1 MIHLFT
7 KTLGAAALFAALLPM
22 ASAQTA
28 GAAANTNANANA
40 NAAAWSPTKPIT
52 LIVPVP
58 PGSSTD
64 MLARLLAE
72 RLPAT
77 LGQTVIVTN
86 RPGASGM
93 IGAASVARAEPDGYT
108 LLLSPSTLLGAPH
121 VLPKGAGSGVDVV
134 NDLTVI
140 VKTASSPLVILA
152 HPSLG
157 VKTPRELAA
166 YAKDHPGLPYA
177 SSGSGSPQHIAGQLF
192 SKATRTELTHVPYKG
207 VMPAVMD
214 TVGGQIKLVFSAL
227 GGVTQYID
235 GGQLVAIAVTEK
247 ARSSLLPN
255 VPTLTESGIPGVEL
269 NVFFPVMAPAKT
281 PAPVLARL
289 NREINAVMRSP
300 DVKEKMRAAGVETL
314 GSTVEDAQR
323 EVREEYQRYGQVVA
337 EFNIKAD

>member
-1 MIHLFT
+1 MNPFLLAR
-7 KTLGAAALFAALLPM
+7 TLLALMFATPAFAQPAAQ
-22 ASAQTA
+22 STA
-28 GAAANTNANANA
+28 GWT
-40 NAAAWSPTKPIT
+40 PTKPIT
-52 LIVPVP
+52 LVVPVP

-77 LGQTVIVTN
+77 LGQTVIVSN

-108 LLLSPSTLLGAPH
+108 LLLNPSTLFGAPH
-121 VLPKGAGSGVDVV
+121 VLPKGAGGGVDVV
-134 NDLTVI
+134 NDLTAI

-157 VKTPRELAA
+157 VRTPQELAA
-166 YAKDHPGLPYA
+166 YVRAHPGLPYA

-192 SKATRTELTHVPYKG
+192 SKATNTELTHVPYKG
-207 VMPAVMD
+207 VMPAVVD

-227 GGVTQYID
+227 GGVTQYIE

-247 ARSSLLPN
+247 TRSPLLPN
-255 VPTLTESGIPGVEL
+255 VPTLGEAGIKGVEL
-269 NVFFPVMAPAKT
+269 NVFFPVMAPART

-289 NREINAVMRSP
+289 NREINAVMQSP
-300 DVKEKMRAAGVETL
+300 DVKEKMRGMGVETL
-314 GSTVEDAQR
+314 GGTVADAQR

-337 EFNIKAD
+337 EFNIKAE